1 MDSTHDDWRG
11 GINRRQRGAAPT
23 IQFLVLDILLDNAY
37 MQYVT
42 SARGRFA
49 EVAMNISAV

>member
-1 MDSTHDDWRG
+1 MVIERRE
-11 GINRRQRGAAPT
+11 GITPT
-23 IQFLVLDILLDNAY
+23 IQFFVLDNLLDNAY

-49 EVAMNISAV
+49 EVAKNISAVRI